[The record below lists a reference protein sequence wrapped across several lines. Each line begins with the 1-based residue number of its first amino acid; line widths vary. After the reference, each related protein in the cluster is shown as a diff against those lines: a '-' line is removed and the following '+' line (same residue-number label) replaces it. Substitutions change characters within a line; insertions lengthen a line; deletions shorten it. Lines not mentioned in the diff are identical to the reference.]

1 MQTTGL
7 TLQPPATLSGFTGAP
22 DTVRAMVRQAQGAR
36 GEKSM
41 LVRSVVER
49 ITSGLQP
56 KDYLGEIVAV
66 RNWVAENV
74 RYLNDPLHVELVK
87 DPQRLVEE
95 VMAWGKASADCDE
108 IACLI
113 GTMCLQ
119 LGRIVEF
126 VIVGFGAPGSY
137 SHVFCRVLEP
147 KSGKWIVCDPVAGTG
162 ERGMLQ
168 RVTTYK
174 TWSLDEH
181 A

>member
-1 MQTTGL
+1 MQIAGL
-7 TLQPPATLSGFTGAP
+7 SLQPPMTLSGFTGAP
-22 DTVRAMVRQAQGAR
+22 DTVRAMVRQVQGPR

-49 ITSGLQP
+49 ITAGLQP
-56 KDYLGEIVAV
+56 KDYLGEIIAV

-87 DPQRLVEE
+87 DPQRLIEE
-95 VMAWGKASADCDE
+95 VMAWGKASCDCDE
-108 IACLI
+108 SAALMAA
-113 GTMCLQ
+113 MCLA
-119 LGRIVEF
+119 LGRVVEF
-126 VIVGFGAPGSY
+126 VIVGFGERGSY

-147 KSGKWIVCDPVAGTG
+147 KSGKFVVLDTVAGTG

-174 TWSLDEH
+174 TWSLDE
-181 A
+181 AA